1 MSMVAFLQA
10 NLTLLLE
17 ERKLARLSQLNSI
30 VNGQYDRRNE
40 CQNYTQTS
48 ARVNVNGY
56 LLQNAHP
63 WNRVTRVQ
71 KLASSFVHQRE
82 NLTYP
87 VGNKLL
93 F

>member
-1 MSMVAFLQA
+1 MQA

-17 ERKLARLSQLNSI
+17 DRKLARLSQLNLI
-30 VNGQYDRRNE
+30 ANGQYNRRNE
-40 CQNYTQTS
+40 CQNYTQES
-48 ARVNVNGY
+48 ARINVNGY

-82 NLTYP
+82 SLTCP